1 MNDEILRR
9 GDQAIYEPMFTPAQ
23 VRVRPGIL
31 TGTGR
36 PVKIIQQTVC
46 VQGDEASAT
55 VPGCAYV
62 SGGFTIPG
70 QGTLSISALGADQV
84 SSKCR
89 SGGRGLLRRGTRF
102 TASFQ
107 VTVPAQ
113 MPTAGGPVPDP
124 VPLYTGSGTFQTG
137 NVKVRDRG

>member
-1 MNDEILRR
+1 MTDEILRT
-9 GDQAIYEPMFTPAQ
+9 GDQAIYEAVFNPALVKVQ
-23 VRVRPGIL
+23 PGTL

-36 PVKIIQQTVC
+36 PVKIIQQAVC

-62 SGGFTIPG
+62 SGGFTVPG
-70 QGTLSISALGADQV
+70 VGVLSISSLGADQL
-84 SSKCR
+84 SPHCR
-89 SGGRGLLRRGTRF
+89 SGGKPLLRRGTRF

-113 MPTAGGPVPDP
+113 MPTPGGSVPDP
-124 VPLYTGSGTFQTG
+124 ISLYTGVGRFETG
-137 NVKVRDRG
+137 NVKVRDKG